1 MAQSKEKK
9 EPERPCVCV
18 CGRPPCVTKHKSRYI
33 VSCTAPIHCAMRTG
47 WASTEQQAINNW
59 NTIIKTTRQERSG

>member
-18 CGRPPCVTKHKSRYI
+18 CGRTPCVTKYKARYMA
-33 VSCTAPIHCAMRTG
+33 SCTDPMRCAMRTG
-47 WASTEQQAINNW
+47 WVSTEQQAINNW
-59 NTIIKTTRQERSG
+59 NTAVKCARLERSG